1 MSDQRRGEKPRV
13 SADPQPR
20 RWMRGLGLILLTV
33 VALVGLDRLVE
44 SPFVDAGAAGER
56 EVLEL
61 FESRRSGEMVAV
73 GGVVDRLLSDDD
85 VGSRHQRFIVR
96 LGSGHTLL
104 VAHNVDLA
112 PRIPLR
118 AGDQVLMRGEYEW
131 NGQGGVLHWT
141 HHDPDGQRP
150 GGWIEWDGDRYR

>member
-1 MSDQRRGEKPRV
+1 MLMSRV
-13 SADPQPR
+13 FSDPQLR
-20 RWMRGLGLILLTV
+20 RWMGVPVLMLLAV

-44 SPFVDAGAAGER
+44 SASVDATAEGER

-73 GGVVDRLLSDDD
+73 AGVVDRLLSDDD

-96 LGSGHTLL
+96 LGSGHSLL
-104 VAHNVDLA
+104 VAYNLDLA
-112 PRIPLR
+112 PRVPLR
-118 AGDQVLMRGEYEW
+118 VGDQVLVRGEYEW

-141 HHDPDGQRP
+141 HHDPDGQRQ
-150 GGWIEWDGDRYR
+150 GGWVEWNGDRYR